1 VTLNIDVGRGARAAR
16 FTAPRDARR
25 GGGAAV
31 ASGASFIVP
40 STNRSHV
47 KSGLVQKLNVPKKT
61 TPRNNGDEEPPRGS
75 KKSRR
80 LIRR

>member
-1 VTLNIDVGRGARAAR
+1 MSAGGRELLVSLRRETLGG
-16 FTAPRDARR
+16 